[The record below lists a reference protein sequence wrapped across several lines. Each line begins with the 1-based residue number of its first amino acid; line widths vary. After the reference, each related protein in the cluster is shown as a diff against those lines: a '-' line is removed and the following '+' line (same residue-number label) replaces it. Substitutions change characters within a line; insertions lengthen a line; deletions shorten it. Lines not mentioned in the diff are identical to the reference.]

1 MAFTFKPLWKKLIDL
16 EMTREDFRKQIGIS
30 SSTLARMRKDEYI
43 AMKIVSDICGTFGL
57 TLGEI
62 MEYVPDEKQE
72 KK

>member
-43 AMKIVSDICGTFGL
+43 AMKIVSGICGTFGL

-62 MEYVPDEKQE
+62 MEYVPDEKQGKE
-72 KK
+72 